1 MASHFLQAKNGFSFS
16 LGKKFSRWR
25 SILRPLGHGGHTS
38 FVVSRGLVAFRFFS
52 LAASPVWPVLWI
64 LQRMCPQTA
73 RRKKKCRLCTKPSS
87 TKQAQNG
94 FLRPLGSSAKK
105 SQSRLIFHQKK
116 RASPLTGLE
125 PATTQPLVECITHQ
139 ATAASQKSSDGMHW
153 REIPSNT

>member
-73 RRKKKCRLCTKPSS
+73 RRKKSVCCAGNRAEQNKPKTGSCGLWARPQKNPKVASFFTKR
-87 TKQAQNG
+87 KE
-94 FLRPLGSSAKK
+94 LRP
-105 SQSRLIFHQKK
+105 
-116 RASPLTGLE
+116 
-125 PATTQPLVECITHQ
+125 
-139 ATAASQKSSDGMHW
+139 
-153 REIPSNT
+153 